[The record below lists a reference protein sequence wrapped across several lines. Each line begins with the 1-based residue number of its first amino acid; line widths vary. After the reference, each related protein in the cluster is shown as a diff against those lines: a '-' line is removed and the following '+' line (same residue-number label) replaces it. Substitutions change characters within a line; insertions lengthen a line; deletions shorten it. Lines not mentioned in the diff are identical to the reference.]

1 MTKEEFNNT
10 KWTTGISVETNGIE
24 SELISVNLCT
34 KEVCI
39 LYVGSRVIWL
49 PSEMVNLVKEEGGDE

>member
-1 MTKEEFNNT
+1 M
-10 KWTTGISVETNGIE
+10 SVETNGIE

-49 PSEMVNLVKEEGGDE
+49 PCEMVNLVKEEGGDE